1 VARLTEDEQKQ
12 LDALE
17 AKRKAADD
25 DDDRGRRVH
34 VNIDMSDE
42 KAVRRAVRSGYLP
55 ESALDE
61 IDDDGDGGDEG
72 DDDGKGGKP
81 KPKGKAA
88 ADDDTDEAPRRRLRG
103 ADGWASS

>member
-1 VARLTEDEQKQ
+1 MARLSEDEQKQ

-42 KAVRRAVRSGYLP
+42 RAVRRAVRSGYLP

-61 IDDDGDGGDEG
+61 IEDDDGD
-72 DDDGKGGKP
+72 DDGADGKG
-81 KPKGKAA
+81 KPKGKGKAS
-88 ADDDTDEAPRRRLRG
+88 DDDPEPDDAPRRKLTG
-103 ADGWASS
+103 ADKWAS